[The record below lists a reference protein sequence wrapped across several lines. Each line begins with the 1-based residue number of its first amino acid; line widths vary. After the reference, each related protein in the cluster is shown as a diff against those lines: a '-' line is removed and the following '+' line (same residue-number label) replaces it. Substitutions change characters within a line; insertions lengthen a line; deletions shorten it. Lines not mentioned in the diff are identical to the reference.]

1 MMNYGTST
9 ILDLD
14 TIPESPVKEEGNT
27 LTSGVIGVD
36 GEGGGGGGGGGGGS
50 GGGGNGA
57 AAPDACCGG
66 HGVNHGHSHQKKISL
81 DVMEEGKEAEYLFEA
96 VKAG

>member
-1 MMNYGTST
+1 MNNYGAST

-14 TIPESPVKEEGNT
+14 TIPESPVKEEGH
-27 LTSGVIGVD
+27 GGAAA
-36 GEGGGGGGGGGGGS
+36 GGGGGGGGT
-50 GGGGNGA
+50 A
-57 AAPDACCGG
+57 ATDACCSG
-66 HGVNHGHSHQKKISL
+66 HGDKNGHSHQKKISL